1 MSSTKWG
8 SSRARLTFG
17 ASKEAA
23 VENFQAALTLLP
35 HSAIARIEYANG
47 LAMLFGK
54 AKLGEAT
61 KLYEEAAECEPAE
74 AMEWLDVELA
84 KSEIAA

>member
-1 MSSTKWG
+1 
-8 SSRARLTFG
+8 
-17 ASKEAA
+17 
-23 VENFQAALTLLP
+23 
-35 HSAIARIEYANG
+35 
-47 LAMLFGK
+47 MLFGK

-61 KLYEEAAECEPAE
+61 TLYEEAAQCEPVE